1 MIDYRVKTFLALC
14 DFMNYRKTAQ
24 ILNMTQPAVTQHIHF
39 LENQYGCKLFD
50 YDRHS
55 LK

>member
-24 ILNMTQPAVTQHIHF
+24 ILNMTQPAVKISTAASC
-39 LENQYGCKLFD
+39 LTMTD
-50 YDRHS
+50 TA
-55 LK
+55 

>member
-24 ILNMTQPAVTQHIHF
+24 ILNMTQ
-39 LENQYGCKLFD
+39 
-50 YDRHS
+50 
-55 LK
+55 LKNDERGNAA

>member
-39 LENQYGCKLFD
+39 LEISTAASCLTMTD
-50 YDRHS
+50 TA
-55 LK
+55 